1 MYDPRFLPICKE
13 DLDELGWDY
22 VDVIIISADAYVDHP
37 CFGHAVVG
45 RLLEHEGLRVAI
57 LPQPNWR
64 DDLRDFKKLGK
75 PRLFFAISSGMDS
88 MVNHYTA
95 AKRLRSDDAFT
106 PGNKAGFRPDYAT
119 YTYAKILK
127 KLYPDVPLLIGGLE
141 SSLRRVTHYDYW
153 SNKLKPSI
161 LFDTQADILVYGMGE
176 KPLKEIVRLLKK
188 GVPFSSLNSV
198 PQTAYLAPKGNVPK
212 NSKWEDL
219 RLYSYEECLESKR
232 NQIENCRRVDIE
244 CNKWFQH
251 RILQDVAEQTVV
263 INPAYPPME
272 YGELDESFEYPY
284 AREPHPRYKKRGN
297 IPAFDMIK
305 FSINTHRGCFGGC
318 SFCAIN
324 AHQGKFIASRS
335 RESILREVEI
345 VTNMEGFAGTITDL
359 GGPSANMYNMRGRDP
374 SRCQKCARASCLTP
388 NICDNMDTHHAEIL
402 SLYREVRN
410 HPKVKHLFI
419 GSGVRYDMLLQ
430 ETNDE
435 ELRKDHEEYARELID
450 YHVSGRL
457 KVAPEHTSDAV
468 LKLMRK
474 PSFTLFHKFKE
485 FFDDE
490 CKRIGKKQQLIPYF
504 ISSHPGCTEADM
516 AELALE
522 TKQLG
527 FQLEQVQDFTPT
539 PMTIATEMFYAEMTP
554 DGKPLFV
561 AKTPEEKANQKQFF
575 FWYIPA
581 NRPHLREVLERLKM
595 GKVSRLLLSRT
606 AMAEG
611 KEYFP
616 SKEREQNEDFRNREM
631 QKRDERTNALRPK
644 KEKVKNRWRDEGY
657 EGRSFNEGRG
667 GRFGENR
674 GESQREP
681 REFQFREERFSES
694 RGNRFE
700 RNEEGRE
707 NWRNE
712 NRDRFEREGER
723 QERRGFHSERRF
735 DDRRGNVFED
745 RRDFDRNGDRRGN
758 QQNAPFREHRNVE
771 DKNRFNSGE
780 INLASRRSHGKGF
793 KKPTFK
799 K

>member
-1 MYDPRFLPICKE
+1 MAHYDPRFLPICKE

-37 CFGHAVVG
+37 CFGHAVVA
-45 RLLEHEGLRVAI
+45 RLFEHEGLRVAI

-64 DDLRDFKKLGK
+64 DDLRDFKKLGR
-75 PRLFFAISSGMDS
+75 PRMFFAISSGMDS

-127 KLYPDVPLLIGGLE
+127 KLYPDVPLMIGGLE

-153 SNKLKPSI
+153 SDRLKPSI
-161 LFDTQADILVYGMGE
+161 LFDTQADLLVYGMGE
-176 KPLKEIVRLLKK
+176 KPLKEMVRLLKK
-188 GVPFSSLNSV
+188 GVPFSSLTSI

-212 NSKWEDL
+212 NKNWEDL
-219 RLYSYEECLESKR
+219 RLASYEECLASKR
-232 NQIENCRRVDIE
+232 TQIENCRKVDIE
-244 CNKWFQH
+244 CNKWFQR

-335 RESILREVEI
+335 RESILREVDLI
-345 VTNMEGFAGTITDL
+345 TKMDGFAGTITDL
-359 GGPSANMYNMRGRDP
+359 GGPSANMYNMRGRDQ
-374 SRCQKCARASCLTP
+374 SRCQKCARPSCLTP
-388 NICDNMDTHHAEIL
+388 KICDNMDTRHKEIL
-402 SLYREVRN
+402 ELYREVRN

-430 ETNDE
+430 ETDDA

-457 KVAPEHTSDAV
+457 KVAPEHTSDEV

-490 CKRIGKKQQLIPYF
+490 CKRIGKKQQIIPYF

-539 PMTIATEMFYAEMTP
+539 PMTIATEMFYSEMTP
-554 DGKPLFV
+554 DGKPLYV
-561 AKTPEEKANQKQFF
+561 AKTPEQKKSQRQFF
-575 FWYIPA
+575 FWYIPE
-581 NRPHLREVLERLKM
+581 NRPQIRATLERLKL
-595 GKVSRLLLSRT
+595 GKIGRLLLSRS
-606 AMAEG
+606 AKAEG
-611 KEYFP
+611 KEFFP
-616 SKEREQNEDFRNREM
+616 SKERETNAEYREREQQKREQRSGTIVPKKVGEKGRWENSARKERRAAQFGNKKKNFQNERK
-631 QKRDERTNALRPK
+631 QRDP
-644 KEKVKNRWRDEGY
+644 
-657 EGRSFNEGRG
+657 RS
-667 GRFGENR
+667 
-674 GESQREP
+674 
-681 REFQFREERFSES
+681 S
-694 RGNRFE
+694 RG
-700 RNEEGRE
+700 
-707 NWRNE
+707 
-712 NRDRFEREGER
+712 
-723 QERRGFHSERRF
+723 
-735 DDRRGNVFED
+735 
-745 RRDFDRNGDRRGN
+745 
-758 QQNAPFREHRNVE
+758 
-771 DKNRFNSGE
+771 
-780 INLASRRSHGKGF
+780 
-793 KKPTFK
+793 
-799 K
+799 

>member
-1 MYDPRFLPICKE
+1 MDCRVAYGSSQRLKSLFSKLSLMYDPRFLPICKE
-13 DLDELGWDY
+13 DLEELGWDY

-45 RLLEHEGLRVAI
+45 RLFEHEGLRVAI

-75 PRLFFAISSGMDS
+75 PRMFFAISSGMDS

-153 SNKLKPSI
+153 SDRLKPSI

-188 GVPFSSLNSV
+188 GVPFSSLHSI
-198 PQTAYLAPKGNVPK
+198 PQTAYLAPKGQIPTTK
-212 NSKWEDL
+212 QWEDL
-219 RLYSYEECLESKR
+219 RLASYEECLANKR
-232 NQIENCRRVDIE
+232 NQIENCRKVDIE
-244 CNKWFQH
+244 CNKWFQR

-263 INPAYPPME
+263 INPAYPPLE

-297 IPAFDMIK
+297 VPAFDMIK

-335 RESILREVEI
+335 RESILREVDLI
-345 VTNMEGFAGTITDL
+345 TKMDGFAGTITDL

-374 SRCQKCARASCLTP
+374 SRCQKCARPSCLTP
-388 NICDNMDTHHAEIL
+388 KVCDNMDTHHHEL
-402 SLYREVRN
+402 LELYREVRN

-430 ETNDE
+430 ETDDQ
-435 ELRKDHEEYARELID
+435 ELIRDHEEYARELID

-490 CKRIGKKQQLIPYF
+490 CKRIGKRQQIIPYF

-539 PMTIATEMFYAEMTP
+539 PMTIATEMFYSEMTP
-554 DGKPLFV
+554 DGKPLYV
-561 AKTPEEKANQKQFF
+561 AKTPEQKRSQRQFF
-575 FWYIPA
+575 FWYIPE
-581 NRPHLREVLERLKM
+581 NRPQIRATLERLKL
-595 GKVSRLLLSRT
+595 GKIGRLLLSRS
-606 AMAEG
+606 AKAEG
-611 KEYFP
+611 KEFFP
-616 SKEREQNEDFRNREM
+616 SKEREENEVYREREQ
-631 QKRDERTNALRPK
+631 QKREQRAVTIVPQKSGDKGRWENSARKERRAAQFGNSG
-644 KEKVKNRWRDEGY
+644 N
-657 EGRSFNEGRG
+657 NG
-667 GRFGENR
+667 GDSRENR
-674 GESQREP
+674 GN
-681 REFQFREERFSES
+681 
-694 RGNRFE
+694 NR
-700 RNEEGRE
+700 EGRRE
-707 NWRNE
+707 D
-712 NRDRFEREGER
+712 NR
-723 QERRGFHSERRF
+723 ERRNFRDDNRNSNFGNGEQRKSFHS
-735 DDRRGNVFED
+735 DRKFNSGD
-745 RRDFDRNGDRRGN
+745 RRDFRNSKSNNRGGGNQSNRSNPRGN
-758 QQNAPFREHRNVE
+758 
-771 DKNRFNSGE
+771 DKRSNSPVQF
-780 INLASRRSHGKGF
+780 SSMRSGK
-793 KKPTFK
+793 
-799 K
+799 

>member
-22 VDVIIISADAYVDHP
+22 ADVIIISGDAYVDHP

-45 RLLEHEGLRVAI
+45 RLFQHEGLRVAI

-75 PRLFFAISSGMDS
+75 PRMFFAISSGMDS

-153 SNKLKPSI
+153 SNRLKPSI

-188 GVPFSSLNSV
+188 GVPFSSLHSI
-198 PQTAYLAPKGNVPK
+198 PQTAYLAPKGQIPTTK
-212 NSKWEDL
+212 QWEDL
-219 RLYSYEECLESKR
+219 RLYSYEECLANKR

-244 CNKWFQH
+244 CNKWFQR

-263 INPAYPPME
+263 INPAYPPLE
-272 YGELDESFEYPY
+272 YGELDESFEYNY
-284 AREPHPRYKKRGN
+284 AREPHPRYRKRGAV
-297 IPAFDMIK
+297 PAFDMIK

-335 RESILREVEI
+335 RESILREVDLI
-345 VTNMEGFAGTITDL
+345 TKMDGFAGTITDL
-359 GGPSANMYNMRGRDP
+359 GGPSANMYNMRGKDP
-374 SRCQKCARASCLTP
+374 SRCQKCARPSCLTP
-388 NICDNMDTHHAEIL
+388 KICDNMDTHHHEL
-402 SLYREVRN
+402 LELYREVRN

-430 ETNDE
+430 ETDDE
-435 ELRKDHEEYARELID
+435 ELIRDHEEYARELID

-490 CKRIGKKQQLIPYF
+490 CKRIGKRQQIIPYF

-539 PMTIATEMFYAEMTP
+539 PMTIATEMFYSEMTP
-554 DGKPLFV
+554 DGKPLYV
-561 AKTPEEKANQKQFF
+561 AKTPEQKRSQRQFF
-575 FWYIPA
+575 FWYIPE
-581 NRPHLREVLERLKM
+581 NRPQIRATLERLKL
-595 GKVSRLLLSRT
+595 GKIGRLLLSRS
-606 AMAEG
+606 AKAEG
-611 KEYFP
+611 KEFFP
-616 SKEREQNEDFRNREM
+616 SKEREENEVYREREQ
-631 QKRDERTNALRPK
+631 QKREQRAVTIVPQKSGDKGRWENSARKERRAAQFGEPQNNGPRA
-644 KEKVKNRWRDEGY
+644 NR
-657 EGRSFNEGRG
+657 
-667 GRFGENR
+667 GENR
-674 GESQREP
+674 
-681 REFQFREERFSES
+681 
-694 RGNRFE
+694 
-700 RNEEGRE
+700 EGR
-707 NWRNE
+707 
-712 NRDRFEREGER
+712 RD
-723 QERRGFHSERRF
+723 
-735 DDRRGNVFED
+735 DN
-745 RRDFDRNGDRRGN
+745 RRDFREDNRNSNFGNGERKSFHSDRKFNGNKKRQDNNRNNSPVQFSSFKRG
-758 QQNAPFREHRNVE
+758 R
-771 DKNRFNSGE
+771 
-780 INLASRRSHGKGF
+780 
-793 KKPTFK
+793 
-799 K
+799 

>member
-1 MYDPRFLPICKE
+1 MAHYDPRFLPICKE

-37 CFGHAVVG
+37 CFGHAVVA
-45 RLLEHEGLRVAI
+45 RLFEHEGLRVAI

-64 DDLRDFKKLGK
+64 DDLRDFKKLGR
-75 PRLFFAISSGMDS
+75 PRMFFAISSGMDS

-127 KLYPDVPLLIGGLE
+127 KLYPDVPLMIGGLE

-153 SNKLKPSI
+153 SDRLKPSI
-161 LFDTQADILVYGMGE
+161 LFDTQADLLVYGMGE
-176 KPLKEIVRLLKK
+176 KPLKEMVRLLKK
-188 GVPFSSLNSV
+188 GVPFSSLTSI
-198 PQTAYLAPKGNVPK
+198 PQTAYLAPKGDVPK
-212 NSKWEDL
+212 NKNWEDL
-219 RLYSYEECLESKR
+219 RLASYEECLASKR
-232 NQIENCRRVDIE
+232 TQIENCRKVDIE
-244 CNKWFQH
+244 CNKWFQR

-263 INPAYPPME
+263 INPAYPPLE

-335 RESILREVEI
+335 RESILREVDLI
-345 VTNMEGFAGTITDL
+345 TKMDGFAGTITDL
-359 GGPSANMYNMRGRDP
+359 GGPSANMYNMRGRDQ
-374 SRCQKCARASCLTP
+374 SRCQKCARPSCLTP
-388 NICDNMDTHHAEIL
+388 KICDNMDTRHKEIL
-402 SLYREVRN
+402 ELYREVRN

-430 ETNDE
+430 ETDNA

-457 KVAPEHTSDAV
+457 KVAPEHTSDEV

-490 CKRIGKKQQLIPYF
+490 CKRIGKKQQIIPYF

-539 PMTIATEMFYAEMTP
+539 PMTIATEMFYSEMTP
-554 DGKPLFV
+554 DGKPLYV
-561 AKTPEEKANQKQFF
+561 AKTPEQKKSQRQFF
-575 FWYIPA
+575 FWYIPE
-581 NRPHLREVLERLKM
+581 NRPQIRATLERLKL
-595 GKVSRLLLSRT
+595 GKIGRLLLSRS
-606 AMAEG
+606 AKAEG
-611 KEYFP
+611 KEFFP
-616 SKEREQNEDFRNREM
+616 SKERETNAEYREREQQKREQRSGTIVPKKVGEKGRWENSARKERRAAQFGNKKKNFQNERK
-631 QKRDERTNALRPK
+631 QRDP
-644 KEKVKNRWRDEGY
+644 
-657 EGRSFNEGRG
+657 RS
-667 GRFGENR
+667 
-674 GESQREP
+674 
-681 REFQFREERFSES
+681 S
-694 RGNRFE
+694 RG
-700 RNEEGRE
+700 
-707 NWRNE
+707 
-712 NRDRFEREGER
+712 
-723 QERRGFHSERRF
+723 
-735 DDRRGNVFED
+735 
-745 RRDFDRNGDRRGN
+745 
-758 QQNAPFREHRNVE
+758 
-771 DKNRFNSGE
+771 
-780 INLASRRSHGKGF
+780 
-793 KKPTFK
+793 
-799 K
+799 

>member
-45 RLLEHEGLRVAI
+45 RLFEHEGLRVAI

-75 PRLFFAISSGMDS
+75 PRMFFAISSGMDS

-153 SNKLKPSI
+153 SDRLKPSI

-188 GVPFSSLNSV
+188 GVPFSSLHSI
-198 PQTAYLAPKGNVPK
+198 PQTAYLAPKGQIPTTK
-212 NSKWEDL
+212 QWEDL
-219 RLYSYEECLESKR
+219 RLYSYEECLANKR

-244 CNKWFQH
+244 CNKWFQR

-263 INPAYPPME
+263 INPAYPPLK

-284 AREPHPRYKKRGN
+284 AREPHPRYRKRGN
-297 IPAFDMIK
+297 VPAFDMIK

-335 RESILREVEI
+335 RESILREVDLI
-345 VTNMEGFAGTITDL
+345 TKMDGFAGTITDL

-374 SRCQKCARASCLTP
+374 SRCQKCARPSCLTP
-388 NICDNMDTHHAEIL
+388 KVCDNMDTHHHEL
-402 SLYREVRN
+402 LELYREVRN

-430 ETNDE
+430 ETDDK
-435 ELRKDHEEYARELID
+435 ELIRDHEEYARELID

-490 CKRIGKKQQLIPYF
+490 CKRIGKRQQIIPYF

-539 PMTIATEMFYAEMTP
+539 PMTIATEMFYSEMTP
-554 DGKPLFV
+554 DGKPLYV
-561 AKTPEEKANQKQFF
+561 AKTPEQKRSQRQFF
-575 FWYIPA
+575 FWYIPE
-581 NRPHLREVLERLKM
+581 NRPQIRATLERLKL
-595 GKVSRLLLSRT
+595 GKIGRLLLSRS
-606 AMAEG
+606 AKAEG
-611 KEYFP
+611 KEFFP
-616 SKEREQNEDFRNREM
+616 SKEREENEDYRQREQQKREQRAVTIVPQKSGDKGRWENSARKERRAALFGNNGSGEPRNDRREGRRDDNRE
-631 QKRDERTNALRPK
+631 
-644 KEKVKNRWRDEGY
+644 
-657 EGRSFNEGRG
+657 
-667 GRFGENR
+667 
-674 GESQREP
+674 
-681 REFQFREERFSES
+681 
-694 RGNRFE
+694 
-700 RNEEGRE
+700 
-707 NWRNE
+707 
-712 NRDRFEREGER
+712 
-723 QERRGFHSERRF
+723 
-735 DDRRGNVFED
+735 
-745 RRDFDRNGDRRGN
+745 RRDFRDENRNNNFGNGERKSFHSDRKFNGGQRNNPRGN
-758 QQNAPFREHRNVE
+758 NQRGNNSSGNSS
-771 DKNRFNSGE
+771 KNNSPVQF
-780 INLASRRSHGKGF
+780 SSF
-793 KKPTFK
+793 KRGR
-799 K
+799 

>member
-22 VDVIIISADAYVDHP
+22 VDVIIVSADAYVDHP

-45 RLLEHEGLRVAI
+45 RLFEHEGLRVAI

-127 KLYPDVPLLIGGLE
+127 KLYPDVPLMIGGLE

-153 SNKLKPSI
+153 SDKLKPSI
-161 LFDTQADILVYGMGE
+161 LFDTQADLLVYGMGE
-176 KPLKEIVRLLKK
+176 KPLKEMVRLLKK
-188 GVPFSSLNSV
+188 GVPFSSLHSI
-198 PQTAYLAPKGNVPK
+198 PQTAYLVPKGNIPK
-212 NSKWEDL
+212 SNQWEDL
-219 RLYSYEECLESKR
+219 RLASYEECTASKR
-232 NQIENCRRVDIE
+232 TQMENCRKVDIE
-244 CNKWFQH
+244 CNKWFQ
-251 RILQDVAEQTVV
+251 RRVLQDVAEQTVV
-263 INPAYPPME
+263 INPAYPPLE

-297 IPAFDMIK
+297 VPAFNMIK

-335 RESILREVEI
+335 RESILREVDLI
-345 VTNMEGFAGTITDL
+345 TKMDGFAGTITDL

-374 SRCQKCARASCLTP
+374 SRCQKCARPSCLTP
-388 NICDNMDTHHAEIL
+388 KVCDNMDTHHKEIL
-402 SLYREVRN
+402 ELYREVRN

-430 ETNDE
+430 ETDDE

-457 KVAPEHTSDAV
+457 KVAPEHTSDEV

-490 CKRIGKKQQLIPYF
+490 CKRIGKRQQIIPYF

-539 PMTIATEMFYAEMTP
+539 PMTIATEMFYSELTP
-554 DGKPLFV
+554 DGKPLYV
-561 AKTPEEKANQKQFF
+561 AKTPEQKKSQRQFF
-575 FWYIPA
+575 FWYIPE
-581 NRPHLREVLERLKM
+581 NRPQIRATLERLKL
-595 GKVSRLLLSRT
+595 GKIGRLLLSRS
-606 AMAEG
+606 AKAEG
-611 KEYFP
+611 KEFFP
-616 SKEREQNEDFRNREM
+616 SKEREENAEYREREQ
-631 QKRDERTNALRPK
+631 QKREQRSVTIVPK
-644 KEKVKNRWRDEGY
+644 KSGEKGRWENSARKE
-657 EGRSFNEGRG
+657 RRAAQ
-667 GRFGENR
+667 FGEASGNN
-674 GESQREP
+674 QR
-681 REFQFREERFSES
+681 REF
-694 RGNRFE
+694 NRD
-700 RNEEGRE
+700 RREEGRRE
-707 NWRNE
+707 FHA
-712 NRDRFEREGER
+712 NRDRSGFNNNRNNGGNKGGNKNSSPVQFSSR
-723 QERRGFHSERRF
+723 RRGR
-735 DDRRGNVFED
+735 
-745 RRDFDRNGDRRGN
+745 
-758 QQNAPFREHRNVE
+758 
-771 DKNRFNSGE
+771 
-780 INLASRRSHGKGF
+780 
-793 KKPTFK
+793 
-799 K
+799 

>member
-1 MYDPRFLPICKE
+1 MAHYDPRFLPICKE

-37 CFGHAVVG
+37 CFGHAVVA
-45 RLLEHEGLRVAI
+45 RLFEHEGLRVAI

-64 DDLRDFKKLGK
+64 DDLRDFKKLGR
-75 PRLFFAISSGMDS
+75 PRMFFAISSGMDS

-127 KLYPDVPLLIGGLE
+127 KLYPDVPLMIGGLE

-153 SNKLKPSI
+153 SDRLKPSI
-161 LFDTQADILVYGMGE
+161 LFDTQADLLVYGMGE
-176 KPLKEIVRLLKK
+176 KPLKEMVRLLKK
-188 GVPFSSLNSV
+188 GVPFSSLTSI

-212 NSKWEDL
+212 NKNWEDL
-219 RLYSYEECLESKR
+219 RLASYEECLASKR
-232 NQIENCRRVDIE
+232 TQIENCRKVDIE
-244 CNKWFQH
+244 CNKWFQR

-263 INPAYPPME
+263 INPAYPPLE

-335 RESILREVEI
+335 RESILREVDLI
-345 VTNMEGFAGTITDL
+345 TKMDGFAGTITDL
-359 GGPSANMYNMRGRDP
+359 GGPSANMYNMRGRDQ
-374 SRCQKCARASCLTP
+374 SRCQKCARPSCLTP
-388 NICDNMDTHHAEIL
+388 KICDNMDTRHKEIL
-402 SLYREVRN
+402 ELYREVRN

-430 ETNDE
+430 ETNDA

-457 KVAPEHTSDAV
+457 KVAPEHTSDEV

-490 CKRIGKKQQLIPYF
+490 CKRIGKKQQIIPYF

-539 PMTIATEMFYAEMTP
+539 PMTIATEMFYSEMTP
-554 DGKPLFV
+554 DGKPLYV
-561 AKTPEEKANQKQFF
+561 AKTPEQKKSQRQFF
-575 FWYIPA
+575 FWYIPE
-581 NRPHLREVLERLKM
+581 NRPQIRATLERLKL
-595 GKVSRLLLSRT
+595 GKIGRLLLSRS
-606 AMAEG
+606 AKAEG
-611 KEYFP
+611 KEFFP
-616 SKEREQNEDFRNREM
+616 SKERETNAEYREREQQKREQRSGTIVPKKVGEKGRWENSARKERRAAQFGNKRKNFQNERK
-631 QKRDERTNALRPK
+631 QRDP
-644 KEKVKNRWRDEGY
+644 
-657 EGRSFNEGRG
+657 RS
-667 GRFGENR
+667 
-674 GESQREP
+674 
-681 REFQFREERFSES
+681 S
-694 RGNRFE
+694 RG
-700 RNEEGRE
+700 
-707 NWRNE
+707 
-712 NRDRFEREGER
+712 
-723 QERRGFHSERRF
+723 
-735 DDRRGNVFED
+735 
-745 RRDFDRNGDRRGN
+745 
-758 QQNAPFREHRNVE
+758 
-771 DKNRFNSGE
+771 
-780 INLASRRSHGKGF
+780 
-793 KKPTFK
+793 
-799 K
+799 

>member
-13 DLDELGWDY
+13 DLEELGWDY

-45 RLLEHEGLRVAI
+45 RLFEHEGLRVAI

-75 PRLFFAISSGMDS
+75 PRMFFAISSGMDS

-153 SNKLKPSI
+153 SDKLKPSI

-188 GVPFSSLNSV
+188 GVPFSSLHSI
-198 PQTAYLAPKGNVPK
+198 PQTAYLAPKGEIPT
-212 NSKWEDL
+212 SKQWEDL
-219 RLYSYEECLESKR
+219 RLYSYEECLANKK

-244 CNKWFQH
+244 CNKWFQR

-263 INPAYPPME
+263 INPAYPPLE

-284 AREPHPRYKKRGN
+284 AREPHPRYRKRGN
-297 IPAFDMIK
+297 VPAFDMIK

-335 RESILREVEI
+335 RESILREVDLI
-345 VTNMEGFAGTITDL
+345 TKMDGFAGTITDL
-359 GGPSANMYNMRGRDP
+359 GGPSANMYNMRGKDP
-374 SRCQKCARASCLTP
+374 SRCQKCARPSCLTP
-388 NICDNMDTHHAEIL
+388 KVCDNMDTHHHEL
-402 SLYREVRN
+402 LELYREVRN

-430 ETNDE
+430 ETDDK
-435 ELRKDHEEYARELID
+435 ELIRDHEEYARELID

-490 CKRIGKKQQLIPYF
+490 CKRIGKRQQIIPYF

-539 PMTIATEMFYAEMTP
+539 PMTIATEMFYSEMTP
-554 DGKPLFV
+554 DGKPLYV
-561 AKTPEEKANQKQFF
+561 AKTPEQKRSQRQFF
-575 FWYIPA
+575 FWYIPE
-581 NRPHLREVLERLKM
+581 NRPQIRATLERLKL
-595 GKVSRLLLSRT
+595 GKIGRLLLSRS
-606 AMAEG
+606 AKAEG
-611 KEYFP
+611 KEFFP
-616 SKEREQNEDFRNREM
+616 SKEREENEDYRQREQ
-631 QKRDERTNALRPK
+631 QKREQRAVTIVPQKSGDKGRWENSARKERRAAQFGNSGS
-644 KEKVKNRWRDEGY
+644 N
-657 EGRSFNEGRG
+657 G
-667 GRFGENR
+667 GDSRENR
-674 GESQREP
+674 GN
-681 REFQFREERFSES
+681 
-694 RGNRFE
+694 NR
-700 RNEEGRE
+700 EGRRE
-707 NWRNE
+707 D
-712 NRDRFEREGER
+712 NR
-723 QERRGFHSERRF
+723 
-735 DDRRGNVFED
+735 D
-745 RRDFDRNGDRRGN
+745 RRDFRDDNRNSNFGNGEQRKSFHSDRKFNNDRGGNKNRDSRNNTRNNGDKRQNSPVQFSSMRRG
-758 QQNAPFREHRNVE
+758 
-771 DKNRFNSGE
+771 K
-780 INLASRRSHGKGF
+780 
-793 KKPTFK
+793 
-799 K
+799 

>member
-1 MYDPRFLPICKE
+1 MAHYDPRFLPICKE

-37 CFGHAVVG
+37 CFGHAVVA
-45 RLLEHEGLRVAI
+45 RLFEHEGLRVAI

-64 DDLRDFKKLGK
+64 DDLRDFKKLGR
-75 PRLFFAISSGMDS
+75 PRMFFAISSGMDS

-127 KLYPDVPLLIGGLE
+127 KLYPDVPLMIGGLE

-153 SNKLKPSI
+153 SDRLKPSI
-161 LFDTQADILVYGMGE
+161 LFDTQADLLVYGMGE
-176 KPLKEIVRLLKK
+176 KPLKEMVRLLKK
-188 GVPFSSLNSV
+188 GVPFSSLTSI

-212 NSKWEDL
+212 NKNWEDL
-219 RLYSYEECLESKR
+219 RLASYEECLASKR
-232 NQIENCRRVDIE
+232 TQIENCRKVDIE
-244 CNKWFQH
+244 CNKWFQR

-335 RESILREVEI
+335 RESILREVDLI
-345 VTNMEGFAGTITDL
+345 TKMDGFAGTITDL
-359 GGPSANMYNMRGRDP
+359 GGPSANMYNMRGRDQ
-374 SRCQKCARASCLTP
+374 SRCQKCARPSCLTP
-388 NICDNMDTHHAEIL
+388 KICDNMDTRHKEIL
-402 SLYREVRN
+402 ELYREVRN

-430 ETNDE
+430 ETDDA

-457 KVAPEHTSDAV
+457 KVAPEHTSDEV

-490 CKRIGKKQQLIPYF
+490 CKRIGKKQQIIPYF

-539 PMTIATEMFYAEMTP
+539 PMTIATEMFYSEMTP
-554 DGKPLFV
+554 DGKPLYV
-561 AKTPEEKANQKQFF
+561 AKTPEQKKSQRQFF
-575 FWYIPA
+575 FWYIPE
-581 NRPHLREVLERLKM
+581 NRPQIRATLERLKL
-595 GKVSRLLLSRT
+595 GKIGRLLLSRS
-606 AMAEG
+606 AKAEG
-611 KEYFP
+611 KEFFP
-616 SKEREQNEDFRNREM
+616 SKERETNAEYREREQQKREQRSGTIVPKKVGEKGRWENSARKERRAAQFGNKKKNFQNERKQGD
-631 QKRDERTNALRPK
+631 P
-644 KEKVKNRWRDEGY
+644 
-657 EGRSFNEGRG
+657 RS
-667 GRFGENR
+667 
-674 GESQREP
+674 
-681 REFQFREERFSES
+681 S
-694 RGNRFE
+694 RG
-700 RNEEGRE
+700 
-707 NWRNE
+707 
-712 NRDRFEREGER
+712 
-723 QERRGFHSERRF
+723 
-735 DDRRGNVFED
+735 
-745 RRDFDRNGDRRGN
+745 
-758 QQNAPFREHRNVE
+758 
-771 DKNRFNSGE
+771 
-780 INLASRRSHGKGF
+780 
-793 KKPTFK
+793 
-799 K
+799 

>member
-1 MYDPRFLPICKE
+1 MPHYDPRFLPICKE

-37 CFGHAVVG
+37 CFGHAVVA
-45 RLLEHEGLRVAI
+45 RLFEHEGLRVAI

-64 DDLRDFKKLGK
+64 DDLRDFKKLGR
-75 PRLFFAISSGMDS
+75 PRMFFAISSGMDS

-127 KLYPDVPLLIGGLE
+127 KLYPDVPLMIGGLE

-153 SNKLKPSI
+153 SDRLKPSI
-161 LFDTQADILVYGMGE
+161 LFDTQADLLVYGMGE
-176 KPLKEIVRLLKK
+176 KPLKEMVRLLKK
-188 GVPFSSLNSV
+188 GVPFSSLTSI

-212 NSKWEDL
+212 NKNWEDL
-219 RLYSYEECLESKR
+219 RLASYEECLASKR
-232 NQIENCRRVDIE
+232 TQIENCRKVDIE
-244 CNKWFQH
+244 CNKWFQR

-335 RESILREVEI
+335 RESILREVDLI
-345 VTNMEGFAGTITDL
+345 TKMDGFAGTITDL
-359 GGPSANMYNMRGRDP
+359 GGPSANMYNKRGRDQ
-374 SRCQKCARASCLTP
+374 SSCQKCARPSCLTP
-388 NICDNMDTHHAEIL
+388 KICDNMDTRHKEIL
-402 SLYREVRN
+402 ELYREVRN

-430 ETNDE
+430 ETNDA

-457 KVAPEHTSDAV
+457 KVAPEHTSDEV

-490 CKRIGKKQQLIPYF
+490 CKRIGKKQQIIPYF

-539 PMTIATEMFYAEMTP
+539 PMTIATEMFYSEMTP
-554 DGKPLFV
+554 DGKPLYV
-561 AKTPEEKANQKQFF
+561 AKTPEQKKSQRQFF
-575 FWYIPA
+575 FWYIPE
-581 NRPHLREVLERLKM
+581 NRPQIRATLERLKL
-595 GKVSRLLLSRT
+595 GKIGRLLLSRS
-606 AMAEG
+606 AKAEG
-611 KEYFP
+611 KEFFP
-616 SKEREQNEDFRNREM
+616 SKERETNAEYREREQQKREQRSGTIVPKKVGEKGRWENSARKERRAVQFGNKKKNFQNERK
-631 QKRDERTNALRPK
+631 QRDP
-644 KEKVKNRWRDEGY
+644 
-657 EGRSFNEGRG
+657 RS
-667 GRFGENR
+667 
-674 GESQREP
+674 
-681 REFQFREERFSES
+681 S
-694 RGNRFE
+694 RG
-700 RNEEGRE
+700 
-707 NWRNE
+707 
-712 NRDRFEREGER
+712 
-723 QERRGFHSERRF
+723 
-735 DDRRGNVFED
+735 
-745 RRDFDRNGDRRGN
+745 
-758 QQNAPFREHRNVE
+758 
-771 DKNRFNSGE
+771 
-780 INLASRRSHGKGF
+780 
-793 KKPTFK
+793 
-799 K
+799 

>member
-37 CFGHAVVG
+37 CFGHAVVA
-45 RLLEHEGLRVAI
+45 RLFEHEGLRVAI

-64 DDLRDFKKLGK
+64 DDLRDFKKLGR
-75 PRLFFAISSGMDS
+75 PRMFFAISSGMDS

-127 KLYPDVPLLIGGLE
+127 KLYPDVPLMIGGLE

-153 SNKLKPSI
+153 SDRLKPSI
-161 LFDTQADILVYGMGE
+161 LFDTQADLLVYGMGE
-176 KPLKEIVRLLKK
+176 KPLKEMVRLLKK
-188 GVPFSSLNSV
+188 GVPFSSLTSI

-212 NSKWEDL
+212 NKNWEDL
-219 RLYSYEECLESKR
+219 RLASYEECLASKR
-232 NQIENCRRVDIE
+232 TQIENCRKVDIE
-244 CNKWFQH
+244 CNKWFQR

-263 INPAYPPME
+263 INPAYPPLE

-335 RESILREVEI
+335 RESILREVDLI
-345 VTNMEGFAGTITDL
+345 TKMDGFAGTITDL
-359 GGPSANMYNMRGRDP
+359 GGPSANMYNMRGRDQ
-374 SRCQKCARASCLTP
+374 SRCQKCARPSCLTP
-388 NICDNMDTHHAEIL
+388 KICDNMDTRHKEIL
-402 SLYREVRN
+402 ELYREVRN

-430 ETNDE
+430 ETDNA

-457 KVAPEHTSDAV
+457 KVAPEHTSDEV

-490 CKRIGKKQQLIPYF
+490 CKRIGKKQQIIPYF

-539 PMTIATEMFYAEMTP
+539 PMTIATEMFYSEMTP
-554 DGKPLFV
+554 DGKPLYV
-561 AKTPEEKANQKQFF
+561 AKTPEQKKSQRQFF
-575 FWYIPA
+575 FWYIPE
-581 NRPHLREVLERLKM
+581 NRPQIRATLERLKL
-595 GKVSRLLLSRT
+595 GKIGRLLLSRS
-606 AMAEG
+606 AKAEG
-611 KEYFP
+611 KEFFP
-616 SKEREQNEDFRNREM
+616 SKERETNAEYREREQQKREQRSGTIVPKKVGEKGRWENSARKERRAAQFGNKKKNFQNERKQGD
-631 QKRDERTNALRPK
+631 P
-644 KEKVKNRWRDEGY
+644 
-657 EGRSFNEGRG
+657 RS
-667 GRFGENR
+667 
-674 GESQREP
+674 
-681 REFQFREERFSES
+681 S
-694 RGNRFE
+694 RG
-700 RNEEGRE
+700 
-707 NWRNE
+707 
-712 NRDRFEREGER
+712 
-723 QERRGFHSERRF
+723 
-735 DDRRGNVFED
+735 
-745 RRDFDRNGDRRGN
+745 
-758 QQNAPFREHRNVE
+758 
-771 DKNRFNSGE
+771 
-780 INLASRRSHGKGF
+780 
-793 KKPTFK
+793 
-799 K
+799 

>member
-1 MYDPRFLPICKE
+1 
-13 DLDELGWDY
+13 
-22 VDVIIISADAYVDHP
+22 
-37 CFGHAVVG
+37 
-45 RLLEHEGLRVAI
+45 
-57 LPQPNWR
+57 
-64 DDLRDFKKLGK
+64 
-75 PRLFFAISSGMDS
+75 
-88 MVNHYTA
+88 
-95 AKRLRSDDAFT
+95 
-106 PGNKAGFRPDYAT
+106 
-119 YTYAKILK
+119 
-127 KLYPDVPLLIGGLE
+127 
-141 SSLRRVTHYDYW
+141 
-153 SNKLKPSI
+153 
-161 LFDTQADILVYGMGE
+161 
-176 KPLKEIVRLLKK
+176 
-188 GVPFSSLNSV
+188 
-198 PQTAYLAPKGNVPK
+198 
-212 NSKWEDL
+212 
-219 RLYSYEECLESKR
+219 
-232 NQIENCRRVDIE
+232 
-244 CNKWFQH
+244 
-251 RILQDVAEQTVV
+251 
-263 INPAYPPME
+263 
-272 YGELDESFEYPY
+272 
-284 AREPHPRYKKRGN
+284 
-297 IPAFDMIK
+297 
-305 FSINTHRGCFGGC
+305 
-318 SFCAIN
+318 
-324 AHQGKFIASRS
+324 
-335 RESILREVEI
+335 
-345 VTNMEGFAGTITDL
+345 
-359 GGPSANMYNMRGRDP
+359 
-374 SRCQKCARASCLTP
+374 
-388 NICDNMDTHHAEIL
+388 MDTHHKEIL
-402 SLYREVRN
+402 ELYREVRN

-430 ETNDE
+430 ETDDE

-616 SKEREQNEDFRNREM
+616 SKEREENEDFRNREM

-644 KEKVKNRWRDEGY
+644 KEKVKNRWRDDGY
-657 EGRSFNEGRG
+657 
-667 GRFGENR
+667 
-674 GESQREP
+674 EP
-681 REFQFREERFSES
+681 REFQFREERD
-694 RGNRFE
+694 G
-700 RNEEGRE
+700 
-707 NWRNE
+707 
-712 NRDRFEREGER
+712 
-723 QERRGFHSERRF
+723 ERRGFHSDRDRRF
-735 DDRRGNVFED
+735 DD
-745 RRDFDRNGDRRGN
+745 RRDFDRNGDRRDFDRRDNAFDNRRGDNRFDDRRDFDRRGN

-780 INLASRRSHGKGF
+780 INLASRRSHAKGF
-793 KKPTFK
+793 KKPSFK

>member
-1 MYDPRFLPICKE
+1 MRVHPEQYKKSPLRAYAFRFRHPTNESVKISIFTFMYDPRFLPICKE

-22 VDVIIISADAYVDHP
+22 VDVIIVSADAYVDHP

-45 RLLEHEGLRVAI
+45 RLFEHEGLRVAI

-64 DDLRDFKKLGK
+64 DDLRDFKKLGR
-75 PRLFFAISSGMDS
+75 PRMFFAISSGMDS

-127 KLYPDVPLLIGGLE
+127 QLYPDVPLMIGGLE

-153 SNKLKPSI
+153 SDRLKPSI
-161 LFDTQADILVYGMGE
+161 LFDTQADLLVYGMGE
-176 KPLKEIVRLLKK
+176 KPLKEMVRLLKK
-188 GVPFSSLNSV
+188 GVPFSSLHSI

-212 NSKWEDL
+212 SNQWEDL
-219 RLYSYEECLESKR
+219 RLASYEECLESKR
-232 NQIENCRRVDIE
+232 TQMENCRKVDIE
-244 CNKWFQH
+244 CNKWFQR

-263 INPAYPPME
+263 INPAYPPLE

-297 IPAFDMIK
+297 VPAFDMIK

-335 RESILREVEI
+335 RESILREVDI
-345 VTNMEGFAGTITDL
+345 ITNMEGFAGTITDL

-374 SRCQKCARASCLTP
+374 SRCQKCARPSCLTP
-388 NICDNMDTHHAEIL
+388 KVCDNMDTHHKEIL
-402 SLYREVRN
+402 ELYREVRN

-430 ETNDE
+430 ETDDD

-457 KVAPEHTSDAV
+457 KVAPEHTSDEV

-490 CKRIGKKQQLIPYF
+490 CKRIGKRQQIIPYF

-539 PMTIATEMFYAEMTP
+539 PMTIATEMFYSELTP
-554 DGKPLFV
+554 DGKPLYV
-561 AKTPEEKANQKQFF
+561 AKTPEQKRSQRQFF
-575 FWYIPA
+575 FWYIPE
-581 NRPHLREVLERLKM
+581 NRPQIRATLERLKL
-595 GKVSRLLLSRT
+595 GKIGRLLLSRS
-606 AMAEG
+606 AKAEG
-611 KEYFP
+611 KEFFP
-616 SKEREQNEDFRNREM
+616 SKERENNSEYREREQ
-631 QKRDERTNALRPK
+631 QKREQRSVTIVPK
-644 KEKVKNRWRDEGY
+644 KSGEKGRWENSARRE
-657 EGRSFNEGRG
+657 RRAAQ
-667 GRFGENR
+667 FGEASGNNQRREDNR
-674 GESQREP
+674 NDR
-681 REFQFREERFSES
+681 REF
-694 RGNRFE
+694 NR
-700 RNEEGRE
+700 
-707 NWRNE
+707 E
-712 NRDRFEREGER
+712 NRDRREEGRREFHANR
-723 QERRGFHSERRF
+723 DSRDFNKNRSNNRNNGGNKGGNRNAPPVQFSSRRRGR
-735 DDRRGNVFED
+735 
-745 RRDFDRNGDRRGN
+745 
-758 QQNAPFREHRNVE
+758 
-771 DKNRFNSGE
+771 
-780 INLASRRSHGKGF
+780 
-793 KKPTFK
+793 
-799 K
+799 

>member
-1 MYDPRFLPICKE
+1 MRVHPEQYKKSLLRAYAFRFRHPTNESVKISIFSFMYDPRFLPICKE

-22 VDVIIISADAYVDHP
+22 VDVIIVSADAYVDHP

-45 RLLEHEGLRVAI
+45 RLFEHEGLRVAI

-127 KLYPDVPLLIGGLE
+127 KLYPDVPLMIGGLE

-153 SNKLKPSI
+153 SDKLKPSI
-161 LFDTQADILVYGMGE
+161 LFDTQADLLVYGMGE
-176 KPLKEIVRLLKK
+176 KPLKEMVRLLKK
-188 GVPFSSLNSV
+188 GVPFSSLHSI
-198 PQTAYLAPKGNVPK
+198 PQTAYLVPKGNIPK
-212 NSKWEDL
+212 SNQWEDL
-219 RLYSYEECLESKR
+219 RLASYEECTASKR
-232 NQIENCRRVDIE
+232 TQMENCRKVDIE
-244 CNKWFQH
+244 CNKWFQ
-251 RILQDVAEQTVV
+251 RRVLQDVAEQTVV
-263 INPAYPPME
+263 INPAYPPLE

-297 IPAFDMIK
+297 VPAFDMIK

-335 RESILREVEI
+335 RESILREVDLI
-345 VTNMEGFAGTITDL
+345 TKMDGFAGTITDL

-374 SRCQKCARASCLTP
+374 SRCQKCARPSCLTP
-388 NICDNMDTHHAEIL
+388 KVCDNMDTHHKEIL
-402 SLYREVRN
+402 ELYREVRN

-430 ETNDE
+430 ETDDE

-457 KVAPEHTSDAV
+457 KVAPEHTSDEV

-490 CKRIGKKQQLIPYF
+490 CKRIGKRQQIIPYF

-539 PMTIATEMFYAEMTP
+539 PMTIATEMFYSELTP
-554 DGKPLFV
+554 DGKPLYV
-561 AKTPEEKANQKQFF
+561 AKTPEQKKSQRQFF
-575 FWYIPA
+575 FWYIPE
-581 NRPHLREVLERLKM
+581 NRPQIRATLERLKL
-595 GKVSRLLLSRT
+595 GKIGRLLLSRS
-606 AMAEG
+606 AKAEG
-611 KEYFP
+611 KEFFP
-616 SKEREQNEDFRNREM
+616 SKEREENADYREREQ
-631 QKRDERTNALRPK
+631 QKREQRSVTIVPK
-644 KEKVKNRWRDEGY
+644 KVGEKGRWENSARRE
-657 EGRSFNEGRG
+657 RRAAQ
-667 GRFGENR
+667 FGEASGNNQRREDNR
-674 GESQREP
+674 NER
-681 REFQFREERFSES
+681 REF
-694 RGNRFE
+694 NR
-700 RNEEGRE
+700 
-707 NWRNE
+707 E
-712 NRDRFEREGER
+712 NRDRREEGRREFHANR
-723 QERRGFHSERRF
+723 DRSGFNNNRNNGGNKGGNKNSSPVQFSSRRRGR
-735 DDRRGNVFED
+735 
-745 RRDFDRNGDRRGN
+745 
-758 QQNAPFREHRNVE
+758 
-771 DKNRFNSGE
+771 
-780 INLASRRSHGKGF
+780 
-793 KKPTFK
+793 
-799 K
+799 

>member
-1 MYDPRFLPICKE
+1 LLERHLKISIFTFMYDPRFLPICKE

-22 VDVIIISADAYVDHP
+22 VDVIIVSADAYVDHP

-45 RLLEHEGLRVAI
+45 RLFEHEGLRVAI

-127 KLYPDVPLLIGGLE
+127 KLYPDVPLMIGGLE

-153 SNKLKPSI
+153 SDKLKPSI
-161 LFDTQADILVYGMGE
+161 LFDTQADLLVYGMGE
-176 KPLKEIVRLLKK
+176 KPLKEMVRLLKK
-188 GVPFSSLNSV
+188 GVPFSSLNSI

-212 NSKWEDL
+212 NNHWEDL
-219 RLYSYEECLESKR
+219 RLASYEECTASKR
-232 NQIENCRRVDIE
+232 TQMENCRKVDIE
-244 CNKWFQH
+244 CNKWFQR

-263 INPAYPPME
+263 INPAYPPLE

-284 AREPHPRYKKRGN
+284 AREPHPRYKKRGAV
-297 IPAFDMIK
+297 PAFDMIK

-335 RESILREVEI
+335 RESILREVDLI
-345 VTNMEGFAGTITDL
+345 TKMEGFAGTITDL

-388 NICDNMDTHHAEIL
+388 KICDNMDTHHKEIL
-402 SLYREVRN
+402 ELYREVRN

-430 ETNDE
+430 ETDDE

-457 KVAPEHTSDAV
+457 KVAPEHTSDEV

-490 CKRIGKKQQLIPYF
+490 CKRIGKRQQIIPYF

-539 PMTIATEMFYAEMTP
+539 PMTIATEMFYSELTP
-554 DGKPLFV
+554 DGKPLYV
-561 AKTPEEKANQKQFF
+561 AKTPEQKKSQRQFF
-575 FWYIPA
+575 FWYIPE
-581 NRPHLREVLERLKM
+581 NRPQIRATLERLKL
-595 GKVSRLLLSRT
+595 GKIGRLLLSRS
-606 AMAEG
+606 AKAEG
-611 KEYFP
+611 KEFFP
-616 SKEREQNEDFRNREM
+616 SKEREENAEYREREQ
-631 QKRDERTNALRPK
+631 QKREQRSVTIVPK
-644 KEKVKNRWRDEGY
+644 KSGEKGRWENSARRERRTAQFGEASGNKPREGRREDSRREDGRREFHANRDSRDFNKNRNNNRNNGGY
-657 EGRSFNEGRG
+657 NSGNKG
-667 GRFGENR
+667 GNKN
-674 GESQREP
+674 SSP
-681 REFQFREERFSES
+681 VQFSS
-694 RGNRFE
+694 H
-700 RNEEGRE
+700 
-707 NWRNE
+707 
-712 NRDRFEREGER
+712 
-723 QERRGFHSERRF
+723 RRGR
-735 DDRRGNVFED
+735 
-745 RRDFDRNGDRRGN
+745 
-758 QQNAPFREHRNVE
+758 
-771 DKNRFNSGE
+771 
-780 INLASRRSHGKGF
+780 
-793 KKPTFK
+793 
-799 K
+799 